1 MARPNVDPNCPVK
14 VLLRGN
20 ALLKDPLY
28 NKGLAF
34 TPAEREAFGLEGLL
48 PKAQRTIQDQVAL
61 ELEHVRAKA
70 TPLEQ
75 FIGLAA
81 LQDRNETLFYRLV
94 VENLQEFLPIVYTPV
109 VGAACQHYSH
119 IFRHPRGL
127 WITPAD
133 IARIP
138 EVLLGAP
145 NQDIRL
151 IVATDNERILG
162 LGDQGAGGMG
172 IPVGKLA
179 LYTAA
184 AGIHPS
190 QCLPVSLD
198 VGTDN
203 QALLDDPYYIGWRH
217 KRLRGDSYYQFVEA
231 FVLAVKEIFP
241 RALLQ
246 WEDFLKETAF
256 TVLDRYRKRI
266 TSFNDDIQGTSG
278 IAVAGLLGALRIT
291 GIPLADQR
299 IVYAGAGAAGV
310 GIARLVRTAMQ
321 EQCPDADQVR
331 RAQVLVDTKGLVW
344 ESGEKLQAHKREFA
358 LKRADLDRLG
368 LKGPGPHDLLAVV
381 KAFKPTMLL
390 GTSATPGLFTE
401 EIVREMA
408 QHVERPIIFAY
419 SNPTSKTEVKPEDAI
434 TWTDGRAILA
444 TGSPFPPVTYKGR
457 TFEIGQGNNAFVFP
471 GVGLGAILAEAT
483 EVTDSMFLVAA
494 KAVAE
499 CVSEARIK
507 TGAIYPDQS
516 DLRAVSARIAAAVI
530 RDAQRQGLG
539 RMIPDGEIEKL
550 VDECM
555 WFPEYRPYV
564 PA

>member
-1 MARPNVDPNCPVK
+1 MALSNVDQVSPMK
-14 VLLRGN
+14 VALRGN
-20 ALLKDPLY
+20 ALLKDPLF

-34 TPAEREAFGLEGLL
+34 SPEERRTFGLDGLL
-48 PKAQRTIQDQVAL
+48 PKVHRTIQEQVAI
-61 ELEHVRAKA
+61 ELEHVRAKP

-81 LQDRNETLFYRLV
+81 LQDRNETLFYRV
-94 VENLQEFLPIVYTPV
+94 IVENLQEFLPIVYTPT
-109 VGAACQHYSH
+109 VGAACQNYSH

-127 WITPAD
+127 WISPSHAD
-133 IARIP
+133 HIP
-138 EVLLGAP
+138 EVLRTSP
-145 NQDIRL
+145 NQDVRL

-179 LYTAA
+179 LYTSA

-190 QCLPVSLD
+190 QCLPISLD

-217 KRLRGDSYYQFVEA
+217 KRLRGAEYFDFIEA
-231 FVLAVKEIFP
+231 FVQGVKQVFP
-241 RALLQ
+241 HALLQ

-256 TVLDRYRKRI
+256 AVLDRYRKRI

-278 IAVAGLLGALRIT
+278 IAVAGLLAALRIT
-291 GIPLADQR
+291 KVPLAEQR

-321 EQCPDADQVR
+321 EQCADADKVR
-331 RAQVLVDTKGLVW
+331 LAQVLVDTHGLVW
-344 ESGEKLQAHKREFA
+344 QSGEKLQAHKQEFA
-358 LKRADLDRLG
+358 LPRADLGRIG
-368 LKGPGPHDLLAVV
+368 LKGEGPFDLLEVV
-381 KAFKPTMLL
+381 RGYKPTMLL
-390 GTSATPGLFTE
+390 GTTATPGLFTE
-401 EIVREMA
+401 AIVREMA
-408 QHVERPIIFAY
+408 KHVERPIIFAY

-434 TWTDGRAILA
+434 HWTDGRVILA
-444 TGSPFPPVTYKGR
+444 TGSPFPPVTYKGK
-457 TFEIGQGNNAFVFP
+457 TYEIGQGNNAFVFP
-471 GVGLGAILAEAT
+471 GVGLGAIVAEAR

-499 CVSEARIK
+499 CVSEQRLAG
-507 TGAIYPDQS
+507 GAIYPDQA
-516 DLRAVSARIAAAVI
+516 DLRAVSAKIAAAVV
-530 RDAQRQGLG
+530 REAQRQGLG
-539 RMIPDGEIEKL
+539 RIIPDEQIEKL
-550 VDECM
+550 VADSM

-564 PA
+564 P